1 MAGGGPGPQSNPVN
15 AFMAAFLS
23 DVSAELPPSW
33 QCIDMAAT
41 CLKVA
46 LRGVDLQ
53 KQEKTVAALQSV
65 LNVLT
70 TLINARVSGQGGTAP
85 ATPQA
90 STSSVDAGS
99 ADADS
104 QPGSAGGSTGEGD
117 GQ

>member
-1 MAGGGPGPQSNPVN
+1 VN

-33 QCIDMAAT
+33 QLVDMGAT

-46 LRGVDLQ
+46 LRAVDLQ

-70 TLINARVSGQGGTAP
+70 TLINARVSGQGGS
-85 ATPQA
+85 TPSSPQV
-90 STSSVDAGS
+90 SGSVDAGA

-104 QPGSAGGSTGEGD
+104 QPGAAGGGTGD
-117 GQ
+117 GGDAQ